1 MISYAV
7 KSDLTLDLGSI
18 KHTSRFAIDRSVQ
31 ADEVVIVADVP
42 ITQEEIIDMAKRVC
56 DDRCNPVMPHSAESV
71 EIDKVKFSGPATIV
85 FWADGSKTVVKC
97 QEGDTFDP
105 EKGLALCFM
114 KKVLG
119 NKSGTFNKVLKMYG
133 KDDDNDNA

>member
-1 MISYAV
+1 MISYIV
-7 KSDLTLDLGSI
+7 KSDLTVDEDSTI
-18 KHTSRFAIDRSVQ
+18 HSRRIAVDQGAQ
-31 ADEVVIVADVP
+31 ADNVVIVSEVP
-42 ITQEEIIDMAKRVC
+42 MAHEELTNLAKHVR
-56 DDRCNPVMPHSAESV
+56 DNRSNPVMPYSV
-71 EIDKVKFSGPATIV
+71 EIEKVRFSGPATIV

-119 NKSGTFNKVLKMYG
+119 NKSGAFNKVLKMYG
-133 KDDDNDNA
+133 KEEEDEH